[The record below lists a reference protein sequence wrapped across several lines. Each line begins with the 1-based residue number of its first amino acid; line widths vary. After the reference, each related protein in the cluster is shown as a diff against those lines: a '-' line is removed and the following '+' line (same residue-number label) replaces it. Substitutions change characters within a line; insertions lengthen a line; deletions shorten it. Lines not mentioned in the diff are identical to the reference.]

1 MKSRAIVYFL
11 FNFDKLYWNF
21 NIQSAQSVKKH
32 MPDIKIHLI
41 APNNDHLKKKI
52 EPWIDEFTFV
62 EKMTQEKAVPWA
74 KRFEEF
80 IKLNYDQIMALDSD
94 TYMVEPCYEL
104 FDMLDHFDFVST
116 LEHHYVTG
124 SSKIPVSF
132 PQLNLGMFLWNK
144 TEELDIVFQ
153 QTIDMIRR
161 KRRGSDQPYFRIA
174 LYHSK
179 IRYAVVPWEY
189 NCHYKYP
196 GYLLTTAKI
205 IHSDSS
211 ILGLPADE
219 KILNKRVYPEYPPYK
234 RIFDGE
240 RLYLL
245 KKRIARRTSP
255 LEVAEVITYR
265 KT

>member
-1 MKSRAIVYFL
+1 
-11 FNFDKLYWNF
+11 
-21 NIQSAQSVKKH
+21 
-32 MPDIKIHLI
+32 MPDIRTHLI
-41 APNNDHLKKKI
+41 APDNERLRKQI
-52 EPWIDEFTFV
+52 EPWIDEFTIV
-62 EKMTQEKAVPWA
+62 EKMTEERATPWPR
-74 KRFEEF
+74 KFEEL
-80 IKLNYDQIMALDSD
+80 IKLNYNQMMFLDSD

-104 FDMLDHFDFVST
+104 FDMLDHFDVVST

-124 SSKIPVSF
+124 SSKIPISF

-144 TEELDIVFQ
+144 TEELDMLFQ
-153 QTIDMIRR
+153 QTADMVR
-161 KRRGSDQPYFRIA
+161 KRKKGSDQPYFRVA

-196 GYLLTTAKI
+196 GYLFSTAKI

-211 ILGLPADE
+211 SLGLPADE
-219 KILNKRVYPEYPPYK
+219 KILNKRAYPDYPPYK
-234 RIFDGE
+234 RIYDGE

-255 LEVAEVITYR
+255 LEMVEMIPYR
-265 KT
+265 GPDAKS